1 MPGQRRNGITNV
13 SFTMPE
19 KMAEALDQ
27 RARAEMTNKSEL
39 VRRAVLAFL
48 SPSEVDAIRRS
59 VMMNED
65 TKPEPM
71 PPQKPVKYEVMKG
84 KK

>member
-1 MPGQRRNGITNV
+1 MPGQRRHGITNV

-48 SPSEVDAIRRS
+48 SPSEAAEIRRS
-59 VMMNED
+59 VMNE
-65 TKPEPM
+65 ESGSSPM
-71 PPQKPVKYEVMKG
+71 PAQKPVNYPKG